1 MYNFIDTNEVSE
13 SVILPSEALRINGEY
28 IENLIPG
35 YRTVQVEG
43 REALSPDVVTHDI
56 GIRDGSQLK
65 SKRYPE
71 RIIVVTY
78 QLMAHSNEE
87 FREAYNKL
95 ASILDVE
102 NAELIFNDEQDKFFI
117 GTPCVIGAVTPGT
130 NAVIGKIEFLCTDPF
145 KYSVIEYEATPN
157 IEDSSVL
164 INYNGTYKAFPT
176 LETDFY
182 KESEIGE
189 DGEIN
194 AFTEGG
200 DCGYVAFF
208 NEDEKIIQLGD
219 PEEYGAELYP
229 KSQTLINQAFDNSLS
244 WGSAAQSLWT
254 LNGANIAPYTSVQAG
269 AVAMG
274 SASFTKAESFT
285 TEGYLLGWNCT
296 TDVPHFNYKIH
307 AKTSSRTANT
317 IKVTFTI
324 TTSLEKK
331 ENYFGTKRGLK
342 GIITVNDSSC
352 EFMIKKESEYWR
364 GNSAHTV
371 TKSLVVEGL
380 DADTTVLDDIKFTV
394 ERTDD
399 LGSAGKCTDVKCKE
413 LEIPRYIAPETNEY
427 FLAPSSYGS
436 DLKVWHGPAI
446 TRAIPA
452 DKAGE
457 VGASEFE
464 IDFKLKFG
472 FEYSE
477 SQSFSKALGC
487 IGVYLHDAAGKI
499 IGRMRLEK
507 KQDGT
512 NAKLICAADT
522 STEYTKAFTV
532 AREPSPGNTAF
543 VDQTV
548 MNVSIQT
555 EGARIKFN
563 VSYKNTN
570 NKWVNLTGYPPK
582 KSVKGVKVAFITFM
596 FEQYSAT
603 PALKMG
609 LYSLKFRKTNCETYK
624 DVPNKFSAND
634 VLEADCKSGDIR
646 LNGISRPDLGALGN
660 NWEEFCL
667 TPGLNQIGVAYSDW
681 VADAYAPTFKVRY
694 REVFL

>member
-13 SVILPSEALRINGEY
+13 SVILPSEALQINGEY

-35 YRTVQVEG
+35 YRTLQVEG

-78 QLMAHSNEE
+78 QLIAGSNEE
-87 FREAYNKL
+87 FRAAYNKL
-95 ASILDVE
+95 ASILNVE

-130 NAVIGKIEFLCTDPF
+130 NAVVGKIEFLCTDPF

-157 IEDSSVL
+157 IEDNSVL
-164 INYNGTYKAFPT
+164 IDYNGTYKAFPT
-176 LETDFY
+176 LEADFY

-208 NEDEKIIQLGD
+208 NEDEKVIQLGD

-229 KSQTLINQAFDNSLS
+229 QSQTLINQQFNNSLS

-254 LNGANIAPYTSVQAG
+254 LNGANISPYTSVQAG

-274 SASFTKAESFT
+274 AASFTNAESFT
-285 TEGYLLGWNCT
+285 TEGNLLGYICT
-296 TDVPHFNYKIH
+296 TDVPHFNYKIR
-307 AKTSSRTANT
+307 AKATSRTANT
-317 IKVTFTI
+317 VKVTFTI

-331 ENYFGTKRGLK
+331 TNYFGSKRGLK
-342 GIITVNDSSC
+342 GTITVNDSSC
-352 EFMIKKESEYWR
+352 EFTIKKESEYWR

-371 TKSLVVEGL
+371 TKSLIVEGL
-380 DADTTVLDDIKFTV
+380 DANTTVLDDITFTV

-399 LGSAGKCTDVKCKE
+399 LGEAGTCSNVKCQK
-413 LEIPRYIAPETNEY
+413 LEIVRYIAPETKDY
-427 FLAPSSYGS
+427 FLTPSSYGTN
-436 DLKVWHGPAI
+436 LKVWHGPAI
-446 TRAIPA
+446 TRAVPA
-452 DKAGE
+452 DKSGE

-464 IDFKLKFG
+464 FDFKLKFG

-477 SQSFSKALGC
+477 SQSFTKALGC
-487 IGVYLHDAAGKI
+487 VGVYMRDAAGNLI
-499 IGRMRLEK
+499 AQMRLEK

-512 NAKLICAADT
+512 SAKFIRAAGT
-522 STEYTKAFTV
+522 NTAQTNTFSV
-532 AREPSPGNTAF
+532 IREPAPGSAF
-543 VDQTV
+543 VDQTI
-548 MNVSIQT
+548 MNVSI
-555 EGARIKFN
+555 IKQGSLVEFKL
-563 VSYKNTN
+563 SYKNAY
-570 NKWVNLTGYPPK
+570 NKWVNL
-582 KSVKGVKVAFITFM
+582 KGSQRKINIKDSKVATITFM

-609 LYSLKFRKTNCETYK
+609 LYSLKFRKTNCATYK

-634 VLEADCKSGDIR
+634 VLEADCKSGDIT
-646 LNGISRPDLGALGN
+646 LNGIARPDLGALGN